1 MEGEATIMK
10 LLFLSNTRGNT
21 NPQVVEL
28 LNSWFI
34 DNSKI
39 GYIPSSSDQTRKYF
53 KEADEWLRGIRK
65 NIEVDYL
72 EIHDGKKWEY
82 DSVKNYECF
91 FLSGGNTYHLL
102 DGLRRSGMG
111 AIIKR
116 VAEETDKGII
126 GVSAGGIVLTLDIRS
141 AAAENDL
148 GITNHS
154 GLGLVNF
161 GFYSHFRREDK
172 IHIQEINSFFDEAN
186 VNNVYA
192 LPEYSGM
199 AYTNG
204 LLEPLGEV
212 FVVQRQKREI
222 ERLFSGSNREIG

>member
-1 MEGEATIMK
+1 M
-10 LLFLSNTRGNT
+10 
-21 NPQVVEL
+21 

-34 DNSKI
+34 SNSKI

-65 NIEVDYL
+65 NIEIDYL
-72 EIHDGKKWEY
+72 EVHNGKKWEY
-82 DSVKNYECF
+82 GSVKNYDCF

-102 DGLRRSGMG
+102 DGLRRSGVG

-126 GVSAGGIVLTLDIRS
+126 GVSAGGIVLTLDARS

-148 GITNHS
+148 GITDHS
-154 GLGLVNF
+154 GLALVDF
-161 GFYSHFRREDK
+161 GFYPHFKREDK
-172 IHIQEINSFFDEAN
+172 IHVQEIDKFFDETN
-186 VNNVYA
+186 VNEVYA

-199 AYTNG
+199 ICTNN

-212 FVVQRQKREI
+212 FVVQRKRREI
-222 ERLFSGSNREIG
+222 EKLSVASNKEMG